1 MRTAREDPT
10 AVDKRVAA
18 KPPRNRSRTLPIPL
32 TRVAERYALLAA
44 WVGVIVLFSILL
56 PHTFLTAADFES
68 ILGSQAVLVVL
79 ALGLL
84 VPLTAGDY
92 DLSVAAILTMS
103 SMTVAV
109 LNAEQGVPIGWAVA
123 AALGVG
129 IVSGAING
137 GLIVVLG
144 LDAFIV
150 TLGTATILSGLTL
163 WISASNTIGNI
174 SQTLINVVIVD
185 RFLGVPLEFYYGLG
199 LCILFWYAFEH
210 LPIGRRLLF
219 VGRGRRVARLSG
231 LNVGRLRWAAFIV
244 SGLISALAGVMY
256 AGTTGAA
263 DPTSGASFLLPA
275 YAAVF
280 LGATSITPGRFN
292 AWGTIIA
299 VYFLVTGITGLQ
311 LLGVQTFVQQLF
323 YGGALI
329 IGVALS
335 RYASHRSAKATV
347 S

>member
-1 MRTAREDPT
+1 MSEGGGDVTQVPT
-10 AVDKRVAA
+10 M
-18 KPPRNRSRTLPIPL
+18 PRWRLRLP
-32 TRVAERYALLAA
+32 ADAGQRYALPVA
-44 WVGVIVLFSILL
+44 WLIVIVLFSALR
-56 PHTFLTAADFES
+56 PHTFMTAANFES

-92 DLSVAAILTMS
+92 DLSVAGILTIT

-109 LNAEQGVPIGWAVA
+109 LNGQHGVSIGVA
-123 AALGVG
+123 ILAALGVG
-129 IVSGAING
+129 IAAGVVNGA
-137 GLIVVLG
+137 LIVLLG

-150 TLGTATILSGLTL
+150 TLGTSTLLAGLTL
-163 WISASNTIGNI
+163 WISNSNTIGGI
-174 SQTLINVVIVD
+174 SPTLINNVIVN
-185 RFLGVPLEFYYGLG
+185 RFLGVPIGFYYGLA
-199 LCILFWYAFEH
+199 LCAIFWYAFEH
-210 LPIGRRLLF
+210 LPVGRRLLF
-219 VGRGRRVARLSG
+219 VGRGRDVARLSG
-231 LNVGRLRWAAFIV
+231 LNVRRVRWLAFIV
-244 SGLISALAGVMY
+244 SGAISAIAGVMY

-280 LGATSITPGRFN
+280 LGATGIRPGRFN

-311 LLGVQTFVQQLF
+311 LLGVQSFVQQLF

-329 IGVALS
+329 LAVALS
-335 RYASHRSAKATV
+335 HLTRARRRRPNPSS
-347 S
+347 

>member
-1 MRTAREDPT
+1 
-10 AVDKRVAA
+10 
-18 KPPRNRSRTLPIPL
+18 
-32 TRVAERYALLAA
+32 
-44 WVGVIVLFSILL
+44 
-56 PHTFLTAADFES
+56 
-68 ILGSQAVLVVL
+68 
-79 ALGLL
+79 LL

-109 LNAEQGVPIGWAVA
+109 LNVQQGFPIGWAVVA
-123 AALGVG
+123 AVGVG
-129 IVSGAING
+129 IVAGVVNG

-150 TLGTATILSGLTL
+150 TLGTATVLSGLTL

-174 SQTLINVVIVD
+174 GQTLINVVIVD
-185 RFLGVPLEFYYGLG
+185 RFLGVPLEFYYGLA
-199 LCILFWYAFEH
+199 LAVLFWYAFEH
-210 LPIGRRLLF
+210 LPVGRRLLF
-219 VGRGRRVARLSG
+219 VGRGRNVARLSG
-231 LNVGRLRWAAFIV
+231 LNVARVRWAAFIV

-280 LGATSITPGRFN
+280 LGATSISPGRFN
-292 AWGTIIA
+292 AWGTLIA

-335 RYASHRSAKATV
+335 RLASHRSAKTSV